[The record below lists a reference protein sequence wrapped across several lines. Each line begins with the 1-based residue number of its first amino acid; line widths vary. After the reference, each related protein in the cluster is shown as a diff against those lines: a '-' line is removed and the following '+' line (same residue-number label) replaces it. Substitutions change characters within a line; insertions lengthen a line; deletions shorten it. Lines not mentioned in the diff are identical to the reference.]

1 MDHPL
6 IGIDARLIAPDIPFD
21 DEPRLEIR
29 VEKEVDRLTLA
40 ELDDHINLL
49 HRLREGAV
57 QPVVR
62 VVNHLMWALDVGQVE
77 AERAAQVLADKGH
90 VLEDSATAWWVLRQS
105 PTTLRVLVNP
115 EEIP

>member
-1 MDHPL
+1 
-6 IGIDARLIAPDIPFD
+6 
-21 DEPRLEIR
+21 
-29 VEKEVDRLTLA
+29 
-40 ELDDHINLL
+40 
-49 HRLREGAV
+49 
-57 QPVVR
+57 
-62 VVNHLMWALDVGQVE
+62 MWALDVGQVE